1 MHKRVF
7 VFTMLLTAPLLA
19 ATSVQAA
26 EPCVFDTYAPA
37 TATPYS
43 EEASLPYG
51 SYSFMRGA
59 QLFIPAQ
66 KGLTREWLQTA
77 IERALTTRPAA
88 PVANSKDALS
98 CSPNVK
104 DVRVAVTSAGNGFW
118 VTLIGRDQKA
128 GEALLKWAKSYV
140 ARTNAHARER
150 VTR

>member
-88 PVANSKDALS
+88 PVANSKD
-98 CSPNVK
+98 
-104 DVRVAVTSAGNGFW
+104 VRVAVTSAGNGFW

>member
-1 MHKRVF
+1 
-7 VFTMLLTAPLLA
+7 
-19 ATSVQAA
+19 
-26 EPCVFDTYAPA
+26 
-37 TATPYS
+37 
-43 EEASLPYG
+43 
-51 SYSFMRGA
+51 MRGA